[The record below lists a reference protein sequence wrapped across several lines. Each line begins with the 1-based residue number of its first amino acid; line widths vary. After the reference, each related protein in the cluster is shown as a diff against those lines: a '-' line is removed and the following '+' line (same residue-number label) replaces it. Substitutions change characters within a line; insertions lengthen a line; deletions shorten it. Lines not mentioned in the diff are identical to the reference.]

1 MQQHKQLTILI
12 EASFMAVLSFIFAL
26 IPLDIGSAYEIE
38 LGMIP
43 IIIFSYRRGLK
54 YGLLSGF
61 LWGCI
66 KLVSGDFTMLS
77 ILQVLL
83 EYIFAFAMAGMA
95 GLAYPK
101 IQAVV
106 SQKKVNLS
114 ALTEAWSI
122 GLAVLCKYGIHF
134 IAGVIYWGM
143 YAPEGMSPYL
153 YSFIVNGSS
162 AFATFL
168 LTYILIHLLLR
179 FAPRLIQ
186 TH

>member
-12 EASFMAVLSFIFAL
+12 EASFMAVLAFIFAL
-26 IPLDIGSAYEIE
+26 IPLDIGSGYEIE

-54 YGLLSGF
+54 YGLLAGF
-61 LWGCI
+61 LWGII

-77 ILQVLL
+77 ILQVSL
-83 EYIFAFAMAGMA
+83 EYLVAFAMAGMA
-95 GLAYPK
+95 GLAHPK
-101 IQAVV
+101 IQDLVHD
-106 SQKKVNLS
+106 KRINLA
-114 ALTEAWSI
+114 ALTQAWSI

-134 IAGVIYWGM
+134 IAGVIYWGI

-162 AFATFL
+162 AFSTFL
-168 LTYILIHLLLR
+168 ISYILVHLLLR

-186 TH
+186 AN